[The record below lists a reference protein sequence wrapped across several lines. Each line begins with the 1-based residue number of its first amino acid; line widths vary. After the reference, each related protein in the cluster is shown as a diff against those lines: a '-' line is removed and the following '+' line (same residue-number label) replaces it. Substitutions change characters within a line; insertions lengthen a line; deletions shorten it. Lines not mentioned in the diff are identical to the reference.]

1 MGSDSR
7 TRRVQRTRHAWSAET
22 VPPTPMKDYSYT
34 RTLFLVVVVVAG
46 AFAGGAV
53 AASDGSVEA
62 EPSTPGETAQH
73 VVTVTVGDDSAG
85 SLTGLEV
92 DYSGSGIDLSNV
104 SQADVVKIGIDRD
117 DDADGRE
124 TDQNANDDFES
135 VSASNDGETLTIDTG
150 GSYSIE
156 SGDEVVVVIDGVT
169 NPPAGEYDVTLDVNP
184 QSSGGETTA
193 TLTIGASDGDDGT
206 TTDTDDSTDGEDSDA
221 DDGDAGGETSTETPG
236 FGVTVAVLAILGTAL
251 LVARRA

>member
-1 MGSDSR
+1 
-7 TRRVQRTRHAWSAET
+7 
-22 VPPTPMKDYSYT
+22 MKDHSYA
-34 RTLFLVVVVVAG
+34 RTLFLVVIVVAG
-46 AFAGGAV
+46 AFTGGAV

-73 VVTVTVGDDSAG
+73 VVSVTVGDDSAG

-92 DYSGSGIDLSNV
+92 DYSGSGIDLNNV
-104 SQADVVKIGIDRD
+104 SQSDIVKIGIDRD

-124 TDQNANDDFES
+124 TDENANDDLDS

-156 SGDEVVVVIDGVT
+156 SGDEIVVVIDGLT
-169 NPPAGEYDVTLDVNP
+169 NPSAGEYDVTIDINP

-193 TLTIGASDGDDGT
+193 TLTIGASDGDDDDGTATDSDDDSMDGDDSAGGDDENGDGET
-206 TTDTDDSTDGEDSDA
+206 TTS
-221 DDGDAGGETSTETPG
+221 TPG
-236 FGVTVAVLAILGTAL
+236 FGVTVALVALIGTAL
-251 LVARRA
+251 FVARRT

>member
-1 MGSDSR
+1 
-7 TRRVQRTRHAWSAET
+7 
-22 VPPTPMKDYSYT
+22 
-34 RTLFLVVVVVAG
+34 VVAG
-46 AFAGGAV
+46 AFTGGAV

-73 VVTVTVGDDSAG
+73 VVTVGDDSAG

-92 DYSGSGIDLSNV
+92 DYSGSGIDLNNV
-104 SQADVVKIGIDRD
+104 SQSDVVKIGIDRD

-124 TDQNANDDFES
+124 TDENANDDIDS

-156 SGDEVVVVIDGVT
+156 SGDEVVVVIAGVR

-193 TLTIGASDGDDGT
+193 TLTVEASGADDDGT
-206 TTDTDDSTDGEDSDA
+206 ATDSDDDSMDDDSDDSDGETT
-221 DDGDAGGETSTETPG
+221 TSTPG
-236 FGVTVAVLAILGTAL
+236 FGVTVAVLALIGTAL
-251 LVARRA
+251 LITRRT